1 MRVVMLKE
9 PITKPKKKTNNTK
22 INVIGIFVAKTWR
35 QLLTY
40 HWRGKDPV
48 TEQKGSH
55 REIRSLW
62 LFLFLASSL

>member
-22 INVIGIFVAKTWR
+22 VNVIGIFVAKTWR

-40 HWRGKDPV
+40 HWREKDPV